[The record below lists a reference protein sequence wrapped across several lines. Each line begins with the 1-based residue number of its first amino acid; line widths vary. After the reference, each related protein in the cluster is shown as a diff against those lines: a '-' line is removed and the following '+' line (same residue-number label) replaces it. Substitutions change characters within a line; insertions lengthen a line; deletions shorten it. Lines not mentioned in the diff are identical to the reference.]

1 MSGQRKI
8 AGRPREM
15 RGGPIR
21 GSKRLAAFLDRVG
34 PRSFASLRERPV
46 TFAGSF
52 VALCLGV
59 AILTMSALVLLS
71 GGSGVPERFA
81 GTPLVVQSGQGSAGS
96 GVFLEKYPFSPE
108 RADELKRE
116 LAALPGVSRAI
127 PDHAFYAQAL
137 IDGKP
142 AGEQTKGDR
151 LGHGWSSA
159 ALAPYRLAAGQA
171 PRQPDEVAL
180 DRSLG
185 LAPGAPV
192 TLLTAEGPAKFT
204 VSGTVDGP
212 GYYLTDTRAAQ
223 LSGGTRVIGLLT
235 GKGADQARVGADAK
249 SLVGDSGTVLGG
261 QAREA
266 LAPPRDE
273 QTRWIGGQVVAA
285 MAALSAFV
293 TVFVIASTFAFTVAQ
308 RRREFGMLRTIGAT
322 PRQLRRMLHG
332 EALAIGTAG
341 SATGVLLGAI
351 AAPWLGGLLVDAG
364 FLPRGFEVRTPPW
377 ALAAAFAVGVGV
389 ALAGVWSASRKAAGI
404 APLEALRE
412 AAVDDRPLTRSR
424 LITGLAFT
432 GLGLCTAV
440 ASASAD
446 PADMITLSL
455 VTAVGLITGVTLLVP
470 AIAPPLVRLVSWP
483 LSRSSGAAAVL
494 VREGMLTA
502 VRRTAATIAPVLA
515 TVAFV
520 VLITGNTQT
529 SANSYAAEGQASVHA
544 EASVVP
550 DGTPGL
556 TDAAVAR
563 VEGTALLP
571 TTVYG
576 GAGHQAFEGAGID
589 PRTFRAVHNR
599 VEVTAGA
606 LDGLE
611 APDTVA
617 VTRSLLTTL
626 DAKPGGTAE
635 FTFEDGRT
643 ARLRIVAVLDDRSAP
658 YGALFAR
665 QTVRAHDPSALTE
678 VVHRTGPA
686 ESQLPVGAQEIS
698 VAAYAGQEDAE
709 EDRLVWVFTLLLV
722 ALSAGYTGLAVG
734 NTLLMATAG
743 RAGDFQVLRRSGAL
757 PRQVLRTV
765 AGETAFVVGLGTLL
779 GGLVAL
785 PSLLGIRAGLSG
797 TLGIPVELVVPWAP
811 VLGAV
816 GGCLVLALAAS
827 VLPARRAMRRG
838 GV

>member
-1 MSGQRKI
+1 
-8 AGRPREM
+8 
-15 RGGPIR
+15 
-21 GSKRLAAFLDRVG
+21 
-34 PRSFASLRERPV
+34 
-46 TFAGSF
+46 
-52 VALCLGV
+52 
-59 AILTMSALVLLS
+59 
-71 GGSGVPERFA
+71 
-81 GTPLVVQSGQGSAGS
+81 
-96 GVFLEKYPFSPE
+96 
-108 RADELKRE
+108 
-116 LAALPGVSRAI
+116 
-127 PDHAFYAQAL
+127 
-137 IDGKP
+137 
-142 AGEQTKGDR
+142 
-151 LGHGWSSA
+151 
-159 ALAPYRLAAGQA
+159 RLAAGLA

-185 LAPGAPV
+185 LAPGTPV
-192 TLLTAEGPAKFT
+192 ELLTAGGLAQFT

-212 GYYLTDTRAAQ
+212 GYYVTDARAAQ

-235 GKGADQARVGADAK
+235 GEGADQARVEAAAK
-249 SLVGDSGTVLGG
+249 SLAQGSGTVLSG

-273 QTRWIGGQVVAA
+273 QTRWIGGQVVTA

-293 TVFVIASTFAFTVAQ
+293 TVLVVASTFAFTVAQ

-322 PRQLRRMLHG
+322 PRQLRRMLLG

-341 SATGVLLGAI
+341 SAAGVLLGVV
-351 AAPWLGGLLVDAG
+351 AAPWLGGVLVDAG
-364 FLPRGFEVRTPPW
+364 FLPQGFEVHTQPW
-377 ALAAAFAVGVGV
+377 VLAAAFAVGLGV
-389 ALAGVWSASRKAAGI
+389 ALAGVWSASRKASRI

-412 AAVDDRPLTRSR
+412 AAIDDRPLTRSR
-424 LITGLAFT
+424 LITGLVFT
-432 GLGLCTAV
+432 GIGLCTAV

-455 VTAVGLITGVTLLVP
+455 VTAVALITGVTLLVP
-470 AIAPPLVRLVSWP
+470 ALAPPLVRLVSWP
-483 LSRSSGAAAVL
+483 LSRSSGATAVL

-520 VLITGNTQT
+520 VLITVNTQT
-529 SANSYAAEGQASVHA
+529 SANSHAAQGRAAVDA

-563 VEGTALLP
+563 IEGTSLLP

-576 GAGHQAFEGAGID
+576 GTGRQAFEAAGID
-589 PRTFRAVHNR
+589 PRTFPAVHNR
-599 VEVTAGA
+599 VEVTSGA
-606 LDGLE
+606 LGDLA

-617 VTRSLLTTL
+617 VTRSLLPAL
-626 DAKPGGTAE
+626 DAEQGGTAE

-643 ARLRIVAVLDDRSAP
+643 ARMRIVAVLDDPSAP
-658 YGALFAR
+658 YSALFAR

-686 ESQLPVGAQEIS
+686 RPQLPPGAREMS
-698 VAAYAGQEDAE
+698 VAAYAGQENAE

-743 RAGDFQVLRRSGAL
+743 RTGDFQVLRRSGAL
-757 PRQVLRTV
+757 PCQVLWTV

-797 TLGIPVELVVPWAP
+797 TLGIPVDLVVPWTP

-816 GGCLVLALAAS
+816 GGCLVLALTAS
-827 VLPARRAMRRG
+827 VLPARRALRNG
-838 GV
+838 TA